1 MENKVEIK
9 SAEQIIKNHA
19 WLSTAP
25 GFLPI
30 PFLDMIAIS
39 AIQVDMVKQLCTFYG
54 KEYNEEK
61 GKTITLALMSTFV
74 GRIPGYLFRSLF
86 KSVPG
91 IGWALGGLSLSAF
104 AMASTY
110 ATGQVFKEHFDQ
122 NGTLHDLNPEN
133 FQKFYKEQFEKAKVW
148 VNKSLEVK
156 PPKEE
161 EESE

>member
-1 MENKVEIK
+1 MANKVEIK

-39 AIQVDMVKQLCTFYG
+39 AIQVDMVKQLCHFYDRD
-54 KEYNEEK
+54 YSEER
-61 GKTITLALMSTFV
+61 GKTITLSLMSAFM
-74 GRIPGYLFRSLF
+74 GRVPGYLFRSLF

-110 ATGQVFKEHFDQ
+110 ATGAVFKEHFDQ
-122 NGTLHDLNPEN
+122 GGTLHDLNPEN
-133 FQKFYKEQFEKAKVW
+133 FKKFYNEQFEKAKEW

-156 PPKEE
+156 SPKEE
-161 EESE
+161 DLES